1 MMKKTLRSLLVL
13 GCLSAASLS
22 AAESIGVVNFA
33 TCISDS
39 KTGKAE
45 QANFEDLKKQLGGHL
60 EAVEKEL
67 NEIAGKLNDT
77 EYMDGLSPEAEMELR
92 EKARGLN
99 EEMMR
104 YQNQYYQVLNQ
115 ANMKI
120 VQQISAQIASASEAV
135 AKMQKRQVVLN
146 KESCFYHDASLD
158 ITAQVIAEMD
168 KTYDANAKTQM
179 EK

>member
-1 MMKKTLRSLLVL
+1 MIKKILRSLLAV

-39 KTGKAE
+39 KIGKAE

-60 EAVEKEL
+60 ESVEKEL

-120 VQQISAQIASASEAV
+120 VQQISSQIASASETV
-135 AKMQKRQVVLN
+135 AKSQKRSLVLN
-146 KESCFYHDASLD
+146 KESSFYYEDSLD
-158 ITAQVIAEMD
+158 ITSLVIAEMD
-168 KTYDANAKTQM
+168 KTFDMSAKKTAD
-179 EK
+179 K